1 MQSVER
7 LAVPGGE
14 RMLIADDNNY
24 PSSDGRWIARDHP
37 NDTEL
42 VVVRTPPLR

>member
-14 RMLIADDNNY
+14 RMLIADDNY
-24 PSSDGRWIARDHP
+24 PSSDGRLIARDHP

-42 VVVRTPPLR
+42 VVVRTPALR